1 MKRRSAFKTAADLW
15 EQLPPELK
23 TALIYGGKKLCDKIL
38 EKLKNG
44 EIKLPSFISGKAALT
59 KNKSHLAA
67 KKDPIIILPEFP
79 DDRDPWWRVL
89 KIKPYATE
97 YEIHTAYEKLLE
109 KSHPKKTGMVSARVL
124 KERAR
129 KAVRLQ
135 QAYEDAL
142 ESLKRRE

>member
-1 MKRRSAFKTAADLW
+1 
-15 EQLPPELK
+15 
-23 TALIYGGKKLCDKIL
+23 
-38 EKLKNG
+38 
-44 EIKLPSFISGKAALT
+44 
-59 KNKSHLAA
+59 
-67 KKDPIIILPEFP
+67 LPEFP

-109 KSHPKKTGMVSARVL
+109 KSHPKKKGRVSARTL

-129 KAVRLQ
+129 KAARLQ